1 MPRDVH
7 VRGAHLRS
15 RCQIRQGERHVDVV
29 RHQAE
34 HALVETAGG
43 VPEQAAEVSQAPA
56 VIDGRGDFRHA
67 NIVRQTDEK
76 TRLLISTG
84 RVKVLVKHPA
94 CEYDHWMRHLN
105 LLILKEIF

>member
-1 MPRDVH
+1 V
-7 VRGAHLRS
+7 
-15 RCQIRQGERHVDVV
+15 
-29 RHQAE
+29 
-34 HALVETAGG
+34 
-43 VPEQAAEVSQAPA
+43 
-56 VIDGRGDFRHA
+56 

-76 TRLLISTG
+76 TRLLNSTG